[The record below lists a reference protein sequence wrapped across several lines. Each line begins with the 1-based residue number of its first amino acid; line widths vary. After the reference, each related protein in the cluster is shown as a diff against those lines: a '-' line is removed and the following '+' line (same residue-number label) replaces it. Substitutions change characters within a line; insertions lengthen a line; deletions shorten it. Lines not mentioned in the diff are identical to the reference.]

1 MKIFRFI
8 PISSRRVPSR
18 RQVAKAVRRWWLQ
31 VTAPKWA
38 REVWLKNRKKKPVR
52 VCDMNDGHLLNTIV
66 YLKKEAV
73 VRAWFMAPPSWYE
86 HDFPPYEPEPTPRPI
101 LNVMVREAS
110 RRGLRSALAEIEAG
124 RLPKWLEESN
134 AAFGARERERQAS
147 KPIDIKKIDDKRA
160 KKRAAEVVRTVIGGR
175 YPG

>member
-1 MKIFRFI
+1 MKTFRFI
-8 PISSRRVPSR
+8 PLSTRRVPSR

-38 REVWLKNRKKKPVR
+38 REVWLKNRKKKSVR
-52 VCDMNDGHLLNTIV
+52 VCDMNDRHLLNTIV
-66 YLKKEAV
+66 WLERESEKGFVFGYGHFQA
-73 VRAWFMAPPSWYE
+73 A
-86 HDFPPYEPEPTPRPI
+86 PRPI

-134 AAFGARERERQAS
+134 AAWAESARAKR
-147 KPIDIKKIDDKRA
+147 DKRA
-160 KKRAAEVVRTVIGGR
+160 KKRAAEVMPSRDAAIQRKGATAPSAGAAR
-175 YPG
+175 SLATSTAS